1 MEGRQCRNAILF
13 PSRRIKDFRLSNHS
27 ISPKQST
34 LAVYLSPGGTCSN
47 LASQVP

>member
-13 PSRRIKDFRLSNHS
+13 PSRRIKDCRLSNHS
-27 ISPKQST
+27 ISPQQSA
-34 LAVYLSPGGTCSN
+34 LAVYLSRGGACST